1 MWALARAEFIK
12 LATTRTA
19 LGLVAGASAV
29 AALGAF
35 STIMSA
41 APEDLSRPVH
51 EQHFFMLASI
61 NLALF
66 ALVLG
71 IRAFTDEFRYG
82 SIVPT
87 FLVVPD
93 RSRVMM
99 AKVATSA
106 AAGAVLAAVAQVV
119 MLGLAVLLIAVKG
132 AEITVQGKDLAAMAG
147 LVVAGALWAA
157 IGVGI
162 GAMVR
167 HQVAAIV
174 GALVWVL
181 LLENLGAGFLGDAG
195 RFLPGQAAHAVAQA
209 TQAGTLLVPA
219 AGAVVL
225 MAYMVAINT
234 AAAVRVRRVDIAS
247 A

>member
-12 LATTRTA
+12 LTTTRTA

-29 AALGAF
+29 AGLGAL

-41 APEDLSRPVH
+41 KPEDLSAAVH
-51 EQHFFMLASI
+51 SQHFFMLASI

-66 ALVLG
+66 ALILG

-82 SIVPT
+82 SVVPT
-87 FLVVPD
+87 LLVAPD
-93 RSRVMM
+93 RSRVVM
-99 AKVATSA
+99 AKVAISA
-106 AAGAVLAAVAQVV
+106 AAGAALAIVAQAV
-119 MLGLAVLLIAVKG
+119 MLTLAVVLIAGRG
-132 AEITVQGKDLAAMAG
+132 AELTFGGTDLAAMAG
-147 LVVAGALWAA
+147 LVVAGALWAT

-162 GAMVR
+162 GALVR

-209 TQAGTLLVPA
+209 SQAGALLAPA

-225 MAYMVAINT
+225 VAYALAV
-234 AAAVRVRRVDIAS
+234 AAAATVRMGRVDVVS

>member
-12 LATTRTA
+12 LTTTRTA

-51 EQHFFMLASI
+51 DQHFFMLASI

-66 ALVLG
+66 GLILG

-87 FLVVPD
+87 FLVAPD
-93 RSRVMM
+93 RSRVMA
-99 AKVATSA
+99 AKVITSA
-106 AAGAVLAAVAQVV
+106 AVGAALAAVAQVV
-119 MLGLAVLLIAVKG
+119 MHGFAVLLIAAKG
-132 AEITVQGKDLAAMAG
+132 AEITLQGKDLAAMAG

-209 TQAGTLLVPA
+209 SQAGTLLAPA
-219 AGAVVL
+219 VGAVVML
-225 MAYMVAINT
+225 AYMVGVTT
-234 AAAVRVRRVDIAS
+234 AATTRMRHADIAS

>member
-41 APEDLSRPVH
+41 APEDLARPVH

-66 ALVLG
+66 GLVLG

-87 FLVVPD
+87 LLVAPG

-106 AAGAVLAAVAQVV
+106 AVGAVLAGVAQVV
-119 MLGLAVLLIAVKG
+119 MLGLAVLLIAAKG

-181 LLENLGAGFLGDAG
+181 LLENLGAGFLGDTG

-209 TQAGTLLVPA
+209 SQAGTLLAPVV
-219 AGAVVL
+219 GAVVML
-225 MAYMVAINT
+225 AYMVAVTT
-234 AAAVRVRRVDIAS
+234 AATVRMRRADVAS

>member
-19 LGLVAGASAV
+19 LGLVAGAIAV

-41 APEDLSRPVH
+41 GPEDLPRPLH

-66 ALVLG
+66 GLVLG

-87 FLVVPD
+87 FLVAPD
-93 RSRVMM
+93 RSRVMT

-106 AAGAVLAAVAQVV
+106 AVGAALAAIAQVV
-119 MLGLAVLLIAVKG
+119 MLGLAVLLIAAKG
-132 AEITVQGKDLAAMAG
+132 AEITLHGKDLAAMAG
-147 LVVAGALWAA
+147 LVVAGTMWAA

-209 TQAGTLLVPA
+209 SQAGTLLAPA
-219 AGAVVL
+219 VGAVVML
-225 MAYMVAINT
+225 AYMVGVT
-234 AAAVRVRRVDIAS
+234 AAATARMRRADIAS

>member
-12 LATTRTA
+12 LATIRTA

-51 EQHFFMLASI
+51 EQHFFLLASI

-147 LVVAGALWAA
+147 LVVAGALWTA

-209 TQAGTLLVPA
+209 TQAGTLLAPA

-225 MAYMVAINT
+225 MGYMVAIST